1 MSSSHTIS
9 AEHDF
14 GLLPDRKQNSSCRC
28 SARMNAWLLFFL
40 G

>member
-14 GLLPDRKQNSSCRC
+14 GLLLDRKHNSSCRC